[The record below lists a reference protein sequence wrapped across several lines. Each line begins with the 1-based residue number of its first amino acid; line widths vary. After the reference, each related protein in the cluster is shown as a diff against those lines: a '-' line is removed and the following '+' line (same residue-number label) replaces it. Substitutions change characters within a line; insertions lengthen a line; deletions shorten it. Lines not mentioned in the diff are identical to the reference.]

1 MLTRMC
7 DRGAIRPNG
16 YAAEHQPGPDE
27 EVIDTVEVEM
37 MSSPGGLEPR
47 DKRQIS
53 KLESPPKRRML

>member
-1 MLTRMC
+1 MLTGMC
-7 DRGAIRPNG
+7 DRGAIQPNG
-16 YAAEHQPGPDE
+16 YAAEHEPGSDE

-47 DKRQIS
+47 DKRQTS